1 MLLSAS
7 QPPALPSLGLKSTL
21 PAYPAFGSTTAAPSS
36 SSSFAAYP
44 FSSSHA
50 TSLQAQAVASTL
62 SSSTESHVDS
72 NRQHTQRPRIS
83 QKSEAIDA
91 QGGSSQSAKVQQQQ
105 PARKRDPRKST
116 KPFASQ
122 DQSNG
127 AAVQL
132 DGHATQKRRQP
143 LHSKQL
149 QQSHE
154 QQQAHVAPAL
164 LTSGES
170 SSSAPPVSDS
180 NGSAPNRRN
189 RPRTAPASDMATA
202 SSGSDGL
209 SHEASSSS
217 AAIQPSE
224 HGNRNRRVHN
234 RGGRSGG
241 SGHAEASSGDSQPQR
256 QARPPRGN
264 SAAVST

>member
-21 PAYPAFGSTTAAPSS
+21 PAYPAFGSATNAPSS

-50 TSLQAQAVASTL
+50 TSLQAQPVAPTP
-62 SSSTESHVDS
+62 SSSTASHVDS
-72 NRQHTQRPRIS
+72 SRQHVQRPRTS

-91 QGGSSQSAKVQQQQ
+91 QGGSNQSAKAQQQQ
-105 PARKRDPRKST
+105 PARKRDPRKPT

-122 DQSNG
+122 EQSDG

-132 DGHATQKRRQP
+132 DGHASQKRRP
-143 LHSKQL
+143 PVHSKQS

-154 QQQAHVAPAL
+154 QLQSHAAL
-164 LTSGES
+164 ASHTSGEFS
-170 SSSAPPVSDS
+170 STAPPVSDS

-189 RPRTAPASDMATA
+189 RPRTAPASDTATA
-202 SSGSDGL
+202 TSGSDGL
-209 SHEASSSS
+209 SHEAASSF
-217 AAIQPSE
+217 AALQPNE
-224 HGNRNRRVHN
+224 HGNRTRRVHN

-241 SGHAEASSGDSQPQR
+241 GANAEASSGDSQPQR

-264 SAAVST
+264 AAAVST